1 MEKNKMKKII
11 ALLLCIILMTSL
23 FTGCSKNKR
32 QLYNVNLNKYVTL
45 GEYKGIEVDTSSNEY
60 KENFDSIINSD
71 LENNKENITTGV
83 AEKGDTVIIDYVGK
97 KDGLAFDGGTANA
110 YELTLGSGTFIPGFE
125 EAIIGKQLGTKFTI
139 NVTFPSDYASTDLA
153 GKAATF
159 DITLHSKYAE
169 PVLDDTFAKKMGFSS
184 LDAYKENAKK
194 ETISFLCFKK
204 LIELSEIKEYPKKDV
219 KKYLDYMTEYY
230 TKVAANNQMSF
241 DQLLTANN
249 MDKAQFKTYMTDN
262 KIKPSMKNEMLL
274 YAILDSEKIEIT
286 AKDLEEQ
293 LKKIAKEQGTTVDK
307 ARQETSEFLLE
318 SNFVYEKAL
327 EILASN
333 AIVK

>member
-1 MEKNKMKKII
+1 MKKII

>member
-1 MEKNKMKKII
+1 MKKII

-23 FTGCSKNKR
+23 FAGCSKNKR

-60 KENFDSIINSD
+60 KENFDSLINSD

-125 EAIIGKQLGTKFTI
+125 EAIIGKQIGTKFTI

-204 LIELSEIKEYPKKDV
+204 LIELSEIKEYPQKDI

-241 DQLLTANN
+241 EQLLTANN

-293 LKKIAKEQGTTVDK
+293 LKKIAKENGTTVDK

-327 EILASN
+327 DILASN

>member
-1 MEKNKMKKII
+1 MKKII

-23 FTGCSKNKR
+23 FAGCSKNKR

-125 EAIIGKQLGTKFTI
+125 EAIIGKQIGTKFTI

-204 LIELSEIKEYPKKDV
+204 LIELSEIKEYPQKDI

-230 TKVAANNQMSF
+230 TNVAANNQMSF
-241 DQLLTANN
+241 EQLLTANN

-327 EILASN
+327 DILASN

>member
-1 MEKNKMKKII
+1 MKKII
-11 ALLLCIILMTSL
+11 VLLLCIILMTSF

-125 EAIIGKQLGTKFTI
+125 EAIIGKQIGTKFTI

-204 LIELSEIKEYPKKDV
+204 LIELSEIKEYPQKDI

-230 TKVAANNQMSF
+230 TNVAANNQMSF
-241 DQLLTANN
+241 EQLLTANN
-249 MDKAQFKTYMTDN
+249 MDEAQFKTYMTDN

-293 LKKIAKEQGTTVDK
+293 LTKIAKEQGTTVDK

-327 EILASN
+327 EILSSN
-333 AIVK
+333 AVIK